1 MSGQPNT
8 QSPLHG
14 SPGVASVA
22 PPYTQY
28 SDPLDRFWSLYLV
41 DADKQ
46 DAKLV
51 DRWKGDSDGILIF
64 TGLFATTV
72 GSFIIATYPNLQ
84 PNSSDQSAA
93 TLLVISQ
100 QLGQITQLLSSPS
113 VPPQPL
119 NITSPAAFVATNNAI
134 QVNVLWILSFFLSL
148 FCALLATLVQQWT
161 RTYLADSQRRGPP
174 CIRGP
179 VHSYLRVG
187 IERFGFNH
195 AVDAIIALLH
205 VSVCLFAAG
214 FLVFLFD
221 LNNLV
226 ARIFLALVIA
236 FGAVYMII
244 AMLPVLFPDCPF
256 STP

>member
-1 MSGQPNT
+1 MSNQGLP
-8 QSPLHG
+8 HG
-14 SPGVASVA
+14 FQGAAGAA
-22 PPYTQY
+22 PPYTQF

-41 DADKQ
+41 DAEKQ

-51 DRWKGDSDGILIF
+51 ERWKGASDGILIF
-64 TGLFATTV
+64 VRNLVYTGLFATTV
-72 GSFIIATYPNLQ
+72 GSFIISTYPNLQ

-100 QLGQITQLLSSPS
+100 QLSQITQLLSSPS

-161 RTYLADSQRRGPP
+161 RTYLADAQRRGPP
-174 CIRGP
+174 RIRGP

-187 IERFGFNH
+187 IERFSFNH
-195 AVDAIIALLH
+195 AVDAIITLLH
-205 VSVCLFAAG
+205 VSVLLFAAG

-221 LNNLV
+221 LNDIV
-226 ARIFLALVIA
+226 A
-236 FGAVYMII
+236 
-244 AMLPVLFPDCPF
+244 
-256 STP
+256 